1 MMLRRRITETL
12 RQWKDKPNHL
22 PLVIMGIR
30 QCGKTYIAQQ
40 FANENYKHI
49 AYINFYKE
57 EERKKAFYG
66 SKDVDTIIMLLS
78 AQMRTAKFVPGETC
92 IIFDEIQECPEART
106 CLKFFK
112 EDGRY
117 DIIATGSLLGV
128 QGYGQEKK
136 KRRKAASEREKSQV
150 YLDSSEYEQAR
161 SKTKRGAVKQEKGS
175 TSIPVGY
182 EEIVEMYPLDFEEF
196 LWANSMSEEVINVL
210 RRCLAEET
218 PIPEGIHVAMKTL
231 LYRYVAVGGLPAAV
245 NALLETG
252 NMNEVN
258 TVWQSILKEYRS
270 DMVKYAEDKDKPH
283 IRACF
288 NAIPKQL
295 AKENKKYQWSKVES
309 GGRGVFYKDSLQ
321 WLEDAD
327 IIRRCYNSNITG
339 LPLEGN
345 AIDNVFKVYTAD
357 IGILVAMLGG
367 STRADILLGNLGGYK
382 GAIYE
387 NLMADTLIKKGQ
399 SLYYLQKDSG
409 MELDF
414 LIRYK
419 GECVPVEVKART
431 AQAKSISTVRKH
443 PEKYGVKHFIKFGDY
458 NIGRD
463 GDLLTLPTYMQ
474 FLLDL
479 EPEEIILE
487 PIDTDALNALAKE
500 ILG

>member
-1 MMLRRRITETL
+1 MQKSLEKCIFAPKLYGMALRRRITETL
-12 RQWKDKPNHL
+12 KEWKARPNHL

-30 QCGKTYIAQQ
+30 QCGKTFIARQ
-40 FANENYKHI
+40 FAEENYKHVV
-49 AYINFYKE
+49 YINFFKQ
-57 EERKKAFYG
+57 EERKTAFYG
-66 SKDVDTIIMLLS
+66 SKDADTIILNLS
-78 AQMRTAKFVPGETC
+78 AQMRNAKFVPGETC
-92 IIFDEIQECPEART
+92 IILDEIQDCPEART
-106 CLKFFK
+106 SLKFFK

-117 DIIATGSLLGV
+117 DIISTGSLLGV
-128 QGYGQEKK
+128 QGYGQDEKK
-136 KRRKAASEREKSQV
+136 KRTRKA
-150 YLDSSEYEQAR
+150 
-161 SKTKRGAVKQEKGS
+161 
-175 TSIPVGY
+175 
-182 EEIVEMYPLDFEEF
+182 DFEEF
-196 LWANSMSEEVINVL
+196 LWANNMSEEIIDVL
-210 RRCLAEET
+210 KRCLVEEK

-245 NALLETG
+245 NALIETG
-252 NMNEVN
+252 NMNEVDE
-258 TVWQSILKEYRS
+258 VWKSILKEYRS

-295 AKENKKYQWSKVES
+295 AKENKKYQYSKVES

-345 AIDNVFKVYTAD
+345 AIDNIFKVYTAD
-357 IGILVAMLGG
+357 IGMLVAMLGG
-367 STRADILLGNLGGYK
+367 ATRADILQGNLGGFK

-419 GECVPVEVKART
+419 GECVPVEVKAKT
-431 AQAKSISTVRKH
+431 AQAKSIATVRKH

-479 EPEEIILE
+479 EPEVVTLE
-487 PIDTDALNALAKE
+487 KIDTDELTRLARE
-500 ILG
+500 ILGK